1 MAKNNIVLR
10 IVTFF
15 RTASKFIFEDMWR
28 ITGNDVSGLRRR
40 LINLAKTIFISVR
53 RFREDDLQSKASA
66 LTYSTLLA
74 VVPALAL
81 MFAIAKG
88 FGFQNIVQSQLFDYF
103 PAQKEALAH
112 ALSFVDAYLTQAK
125 SGVFVG
131 IGIIFLLW
139 TVISLMGTVEST
151 LNDIWQVK
159 KNRSFYRK
167 ITDYTSMFVLLPV
180 LMIAPG
186 QLEASSPAVSPRLLP
201 PEVANRM
208 MVFPVKS
215 ACSRKV
221 RMMWGAVYHQI
232 GKPRKIRS

>member
-1 MAKNNIVLR
+1 
-10 IVTFF
+10 
-15 RTASKFIFEDMWR
+15 
-28 ITGNDVSGLRRR
+28 
-40 LINLAKTIFISVR
+40 
-53 RFREDDLQSKASA
+53 
-66 LTYSTLLA
+66 
-74 VVPALAL
+74 

-159 KNRSFYRK
+159 KNRCLYLR
-167 ITDYTSMFVLLPV
+167 VLTAMRIYIL
-180 LMIAPG
+180 
-186 QLEASSPAVSPRLLP
+186 
-201 PEVANRM
+201 
-208 MVFPVKS
+208 
-215 ACSRKV
+215 
-221 RMMWGAVYHQI
+221 
-232 GKPRKIRS
+232 